1 MKAVRDDLP
10 NVPEVK
16 KLKVAV
22 RVYKKKIEK
31 NRKKYE
37 KFP

>member
-22 RVYKKKIEK
+22 RVYKK